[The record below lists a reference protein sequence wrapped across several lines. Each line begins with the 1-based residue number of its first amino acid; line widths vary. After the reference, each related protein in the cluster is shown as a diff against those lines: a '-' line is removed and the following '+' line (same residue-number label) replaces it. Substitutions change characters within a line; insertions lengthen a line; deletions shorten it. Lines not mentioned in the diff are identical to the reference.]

1 MPSQA
6 SISHPVSLARI
17 LISDAYPRKP
27 PKQGIHFPTI
37 KTPPNPYPLVL
48 FPHRDKFVGHTA
60 PATIYFNTNTVTPPA
75 IPPAKLAK
83 PRKRTTRAFHATPEP
98 EYENESAESRVFSI
112 ELMISI
118 PSAEKIRGSQSMKR
132 MWIGGSE
139 PLSGECEKTEA
150 SRRMKNARENWGE
163 GVSRALAM

>member
-6 SISHPVSLARI
+6 SFFHSVSLARI
-17 LISDAYPRKP
+17 LISDAHPRKP
-27 PKQGIHFPTI
+27 PKAS
-37 KTPPNPYPLVL
+37 
-48 FPHRDKFVGHTA
+48 VGHTA

-75 IPPAKLAK
+75 IPPARLAK

-150 SRRMKNARENWGE
+150 SRRMKNARENWVE